1 MRHATGSRVWS
12 TDVWSVKVIVPPGFT
27 PPASVAMSWIVWPA
41 VAVAV
46 ALVVSVGVGRASGR
60 GRAEISVVAVSLK
73 KNGSPEYRALQRHA
87 APRTTVQPV
96 HGQVPLPARSTLA

>member
-46 ALVVSVGVGRASGR
+46 ALVVSVGVAFFTAPASP
-60 GRAEISVVAVSLK
+60 A
-73 KNGSPEYRALQRHA
+73 SP
-87 APRTTVQPV
+87 QPV
-96 HGQVPLPARSTLA
+96 LPAGLFCSPPQLAVLRWRPPRRAATARPGEEPLPAPVAL

>member
-41 VAVAV
+41 VAGAV
-46 ALVVSVGVGRASGR
+46 ALVVSVGVAFVTATASAGAAQPVR
-60 GRAEISVVAVSLK
+60 PPGLLGAPPRL
-73 KNGSPEYRALQRHA
+73 P
-87 APRTTVQPV
+87 APRER
-96 HGQVPLPARSTLA
+96 PARGAVAAVPGEVSPRAPPAV